1 MDVVNTAAFRNILK
15 SYLTEGEIM
24 RRRIISVA
32 VFIVLVGIFHLYAD
46 NKRSFSTPLEAIV
59 NQTDNMEGFTV
70 KEVFAGSEV
79 NNHADYFYINN
90 TNNIVAAELFK
101 GWFGWRSGSL
111 ITGSGLNIND
121 EISEPTNGYTGSGD
135 LLFGL
140 TTEQVDR
147 FEVDNIP
154 ARFIPLD
161 LYIEGEETKGKK
173 LWYVHIKT
181 DNRESIE
188 IRAFDKLNNEL

>member
-1 MDVVNTAAFRNILK
+1 MSKVCK
-15 SYLTEGEIM
+15 SILTEGEIM
-24 RRRIISVA
+24 RRRLIRVA
-32 VFIVLVGIFHLYAD
+32 IFIVLVGLFYLYED
-46 NKRSFSTPLEAIV
+46 NKRSFSTPLEAIY

-70 KEVFAGSEV
+70 KKVFASSEV
-79 NNHADYFYINN
+79 NNRADYFYITNS
-90 TNNIVAAELFK
+90 NNIVAAQLSK

-111 ITGSGLNIND
+111 STGSGLNIND
-121 EISEPTNGYTGSGD
+121 EISEPTSGYTGSGD
-135 LLFGL
+135 FLFGL

-147 FEVDNIP
+147 IEVNGIQ
-154 ARFIPLD
+154 ARLIPLD

-188 IRAFDKLNNEL
+188 IRAYDKLNKEL

>member
-1 MDVVNTAAFRNILK
+1 
-15 SYLTEGEIM
+15 M
-24 RRRIISVA
+24 RRRIIRVA
-32 VFIVLVGIFHLYAD
+32 VFIVLLGIFYLYED

-70 KEVFAGSEV
+70 KKVFASSEV
-79 NNHADYFYINN
+79 NNRADYFYINN
-90 TNNIVAAELFK
+90 SNNIVAAQLSK

-111 ITGSGLNIND
+111 STGSGLNIND
-121 EISEPTNGYTGSGD
+121 EISEPTNGYTGNGD

-154 ARFIPLD
+154 ASLIPLD
-161 LYIEGEETKGKK
+161 LYIEGEDTKGKK

-188 IRAFDKLNNEL
+188 LRAFDKLNNEL